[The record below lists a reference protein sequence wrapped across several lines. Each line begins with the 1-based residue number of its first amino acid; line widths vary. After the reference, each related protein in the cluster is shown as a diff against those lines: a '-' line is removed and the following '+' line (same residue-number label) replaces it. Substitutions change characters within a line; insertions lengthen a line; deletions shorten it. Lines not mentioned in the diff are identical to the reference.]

1 MSNAHRR
8 NWTQYEKVVSERL
21 RGADMPFPS
30 AVTSEGIQS
39 WFTSSIRPALEAIG
53 IVVSADAAH
62 ALEWDADAD
71 DDRSV
76 QITFDV
82 ILEGDAEPMTMNF
95 CYGGFDF
102 ATIGVVNEEE
112 ENDEP

>member
-1 MSNAHRR
+1 MLNALHRR
-8 NWTQYEKVVSERL
+8 NWIQYEKVVSERL
-21 RGADMPFPS
+21 HGADMPFPS

-39 WFTSSIRPALEAIG
+39 WFTSSIRPALEAMG

-62 ALEWDADAD
+62 ELKWNGDI

-76 QITFDV
+76 QIEFDV

-95 CYGGFDF
+95 CDGGFDF
-102 ATIGVVNEEE
+102 ATIGVVDDDEED
-112 ENDEP
+112 DEP